1 MRHISSR
8 RGGRGRKQAAWMAS
22 IGTSGVL
29 ALRSVGSAC
38 LAMRVHGDLSAVL
51 FSFASFFF
59 LEGVIYG

>member
-1 MRHISSR
+1 
-8 RGGRGRKQAAWMAS
+8 MAS